1 MGTNPALPYG
11 FWVAREIAG
20 DLGRR
25 ALSENPTMN
34 PFPPRDGGPQFVDHH
49 SHQPAWRRIHRS
61 PFFWVAV
68 VFILVAM
75 TIYIA
80 TGNLSTAPAS
90 KVMQPAPLAPP

>member
-1 MGTNPALPYG
+1 M
-11 FWVAREIAG
+11 
-20 DLGRR
+20 
-25 ALSENPTMN
+25 LSAHPTMN
-34 PFPPRDGGPQFVDHH
+34 PFPPRNGGPQFVDHH
-49 SHQPAWRRIHRS
+49 SHQPAWRRMHRS

-68 VFILVAM
+68 VFILVGM